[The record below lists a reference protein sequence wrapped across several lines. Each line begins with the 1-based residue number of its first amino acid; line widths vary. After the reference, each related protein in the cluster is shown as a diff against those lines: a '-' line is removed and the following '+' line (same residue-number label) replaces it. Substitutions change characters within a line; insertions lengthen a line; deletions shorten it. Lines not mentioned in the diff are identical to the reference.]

1 MQGQR
6 ILLIISGGIAA
17 YKSLELIRRL
27 REQGATVRCI
37 LTRAATEFVTPLS
50 VAALSAQPVYT
61 EIFSLKDES
70 EMGHIRLSREA
81 DLVVIA
87 PATGD
92 ILAKMV
98 LGIADDLATATL
110 LATNRP
116 VLVAPAMN
124 VHMWHN
130 PATQRNIAQLKKDGV
145 TIVGPAEGPLA
156 DGEFGPGRVV
166 EPPVLVEAIRA
177 RLVSLAANDGNA
189 PLRGLRALVTSGP
202 THEAIDPVRY
212 IANRSSGKQ
221 GHAIAG
227 ALARLG
233 AQVTLVAG
241 PTQEPNP
248 PGVTTV
254 AVESAEQMLAA
265 SQAALPADIAIFAA
279 AVADWR
285 VAESSTG
292 KIKKGATAPSL
303 QLVEN
308 PDILATI
315 AKAGPHRPRLVIG
328 FAAETD
334 ALIGHAQAKR
344 TRKNADWIVANNV
357 ARGAV
362 FGQADNLVHL
372 VTASGVEDW
381 PRLSK
386 TEVAERLARR
396 IADWMKTPGSKDAG

>member
-1 MQGQR
+1 MKDQR

-37 LTRAATEFVTPLS
+37 LTQAATEFVTPLS

-81 DLVVIA
+81 DLVVVA

-130 PATQRNIAQLKKDGV
+130 PATQRNIAQLQKDGV

-166 EPPVLVEAIRA
+166 EPPMLVDAIRGKLA
-177 RLVSLAANDGNA
+177 GLAAGDTNA
-189 PLRGLRALVTSGP
+189 MLRGTRALVTSGP

-221 GHAIAG
+221 GHAIAA

-248 PGVTTV
+248 PGVHTV
-254 AVESAEQMLAA
+254 AVESASQMLAA
-265 SQAALPADIAIFAA
+265 CQAALPADIAIFAA
-279 AVADWR
+279 AVADWH
-285 VAESSTG
+285 VAEASG
-292 KIKKGATAPSL
+292 DKIKKGATAPSL
-303 QLVEN
+303 HLVEN

-315 AKAGPHRPRLVIG
+315 ATAGPRRPKLVIG

-334 ALIGHAQAKR
+334 ALIDNARAKLA
-344 TRKNADWIVANNV
+344 RKNCDWIVANSV

-372 VTASGVEDW
+372 VMASGVEDW

-396 IADWMKTPGSKDAG
+396 VADWMKIPGNKDVG